1 METLKNFAVPLVA
14 LVLLL
19 VWFFVIRP
27 MLGDTPVEPE
37 PAAKSGE
44 PAEPAKPAEP
54 PASQ

>member
-27 MLGDTPVEPE
+27 MLAEAPADLA
-37 PAAKSGE
+37 PAAE
-44 PAEPAKPAEP
+44 PTKPAEHSP
-54 PASQ
+54 